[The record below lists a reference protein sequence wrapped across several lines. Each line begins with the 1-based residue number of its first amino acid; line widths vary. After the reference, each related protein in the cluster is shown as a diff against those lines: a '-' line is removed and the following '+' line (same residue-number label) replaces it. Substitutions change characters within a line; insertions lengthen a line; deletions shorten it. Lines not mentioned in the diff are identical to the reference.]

1 MAFADH
7 FSGHASAY
15 AAYRPR
21 YPDAL
26 FEAVVRRCAA
36 TRLAWDCGTGNGQ
49 AAVALARYVDRVVA
63 TDASTEQIAEAA
75 PHERITY
82 CVAPAGDSPLADASA
97 DLVTVAQALHWFD
110 LDAFY
115 AEVRRIVRPGGVIAA
130 WTYTLFHAPPED
142 PQADAID
149 AVLRHFYD
157 AIVGPYWPEERRHI
171 EARYQSLAFPFDE
184 VEAPALTLTED
195 WALPDVIGY
204 LRTWSAVQRY
214 ADATGTDPI
223 DRIAGDLREAWGE
236 PSTVRTM
243 HWPAPMR
250 IGRVSRA
257 E

>member
-115 AEVRRIVRPGGVIAA
+115 AEVRRIVRPGCVIAA

>member
-7 FSGHASAY
+7 FSGHASDY

-26 FEAVVRRCAA
+26 FEAVVRPCAA

-49 AAVALARYVDRVVA
+49 AAVALARYVDRVMA
-63 TDASTEQIAEAA
+63 TDASAEQIAQAT
-75 PHERITY
+75 PHERVTY
-82 CVAPAGDSPLADASA
+82 HVAPAGDSPLADASA
-97 DLVTVAQALHWFD
+97 DLATVAQALHWFD

-115 AEVRRIVRPGGVIAA
+115 AEVRRVMRPGGVIAA
-130 WTYTLFHAPPED
+130 WTYTLFHAPPDD
-142 PQADAID
+142 PRAEAID
-149 AVLRHFYD
+149 AVLEHYYD
-157 AIVGPYWPEERRHI
+157 TVVGPYWPEERRHI

-184 VEAPALTLTED
+184 LEAPALTLTAD
-195 WALPDVIGY
+195 WALSDVIGY
-204 LRTWSAVQRY
+204 LRTWSASQRY

-223 DRIAGDLREAWGE
+223 DRIAGDLRDAWGA

-250 IGRVSRA
+250 IGRV
-257 E
+257 